1 MGTVGIPVKLL
12 HEAVGHIITIEL
24 KGGASYRG
32 RLFDGMYFGRA
43 HAAEDNFNI
52 TMKEITVT
60 GRDGKQS
67 HLDSVYV
74 RGNMIRFMVVPD
86 MLQQAPMFKR
96 VGPNAMKGRGI
107 GAARGRA
114 TIMRGMYP
122 LLLTHQHKPGA
133 VAHPPAHRRFA
144 GDQNVDSNMKKIPSY
159 ASTVMASPDS
169 SVLASFCRFR
179 TRSISATLRICET
192 SFSVRASRVRTEIGR
207 AHV

>member
-32 RLFDGMYFGRA
+32 RLFDGASFFA
-43 HAAEDNFNI
+43 DTAEDNFNV

-60 GRDGKQS
+60 ARDGKQS

-107 GAARGRA
+107 GSARGRA
-114 TIMRGMYP
+114 TIMRGTSLAYTAQTRRGRAP
-122 LLLTHQHKPGA
+122 PR
-133 VAHPPAHRRFA
+133 PPAIRR
-144 GDQNVDSNMKKIPSY
+144 
-159 ASTVMASPDS
+159 
-169 SVLASFCRFR
+169 
-179 TRSISATLRICET
+179 
-192 SFSVRASRVRTEIGR
+192 
-207 AHV
+207 